1 MSGCEKLVAMNFNLG
16 NLVSGHAMLNAL
28 RCFCPVC
35 SFPRVVKTGRGG
47 GRIHPHP
54 GMPPMPS
61 ATQVAAPLG
70 WLTARPPSTIEAER
84 MLAAAVEAE
93 RLRLAAVKARLLQRQ
108 AERLAAKRQQLRR
121 TEAAPLRPAAASGAP
136 P

>member
-61 ATQVAAPLG
+61 ATQVAAPP
-70 WLTARPPSTIEAER
+70 RVVDRSTDIEAER